1 MVLDANESLKSG
13 GKSTSKDSYLTLTF
27 KTELSELSFKN
38 AVEKY
43 SHVRPKVLCR
53 KMDFPE
59 IIMPDDF
66 RNDFYVTV
74 LSGEFQKARNYEF
87 VVNLVQFRGGI
98 TTSSN
103 EVPVDFSSD
112 ENNKQQQF
120 FFYKSLVYAKQER
133 PKWNEIV
140 NVSIPHGKK
149 AEEIKKT
156 YLRFLIRNRSLD
168 GKDKTKLVGV
178 AYLQITNEDGS
189 AIKDARCHLPVVKLD
204 SDSEMGSFDGY
215 FYPIKTQINLSKIA
229 GFQSPSSA
237 AANAEKY
244 KDFIDVKVK
253 VVSTQL
259 TQNGNKTKINRDVKE
274 KIYENRLSKV

>member
-1 MVLDANESLKSG
+1 MT
-13 GKSTSKDSYLTLTF
+13 GKNASKDSFLTLTF
-27 KTELSELSFKN
+27 KTELSELTFKN
-38 AVEKY
+38 AIDKY
-43 SHVRPKVLCR
+43 AHMRPKVICR
-53 KMDFPE
+53 KMEFPE

-87 VVNLVQFRGGI
+87 VVNLIQFRED
-98 TTSSN
+98 SHHRLV
-103 EVPVDFSSD
+103 EVPVDFSD
-112 ENNKQQQF
+112 ENNRHQY
-120 FFYKSLVYAKQER
+120 FFYKSLVYPKQDR

-168 GKDKTKLVGV
+168 GKDKTKTVGV
-178 AYLQITNEDGS
+178 CYLQITNEDGS
-189 AIKDARCHLPVVKLD
+189 AIKDARCHLPMTKLD
-204 SDSEMGSFDGY
+204 NESESTSATLDGH
-215 FYPIKTQINLSKIA
+215 FYPIKMPVNLAKISGVA
-229 GFQSPSSA
+229 SPSSSNSGSGA
-237 AANAEKY
+237 GGAGGINEKC

-259 TQNGNKTKINRDVKE
+259 TQNGKLNKSLF
-274 KIYENRLSKV
+274 YKVFG